1 MILKYITR
9 NIITIFDIKVH
20 TMQDSFIQESDKSIS
35 YFSNFLTHLRFMKRL
50 FSDISNIYTT
60 STEKKELKDF
70 YTLNDISSLIT
81 ICHLDLVTNSKNL
94 YLAKSDWEKIFF
106 IKNIFL
112 VIYETINS
120 YHKHGKFLTEK
131 SSTHKL
137 TSDDFL
143 TVSSTLKDFKKKYKY
158 DTHIN
163 RIRNKISGHINDN
176 FEEYYDEIINFD
188 GEETALMVLDFI
200 IIIGSIQKLLTRL
213 IHDIKL
219 DKSKID
225 NETLNKMQ
233 EMLDK
238 L

>member
-1 MILKYITR
+1 
-9 NIITIFDIKVH
+9 
-20 TMQDSFIQESDKSIS
+20 MQDSFIQESDESIN
-35 YFSNFLTHLRFMKRL
+35 YFSNFLTHLRFMKKL
-50 FSDISNIYTT
+50 YCDISDIYITT
-60 STEKKELKDF
+60 EEKKELNDF

-120 YHKHGKFLTEK
+120 YHKHGKFLNGK
-131 SSTHKL
+131 SLINSL
-137 TSDDFL
+137 TSNEFL
-143 TVSSTLKDFKKKYKY
+143 KITSVLKDFKRKYKY

-176 FEEYYDEIINFD
+176 FEEYYDEIINFN
-188 GEETALMVLDFI
+188 GEETALMVIDFI
-200 IIIGSIQKLLTRL
+200 MIISSIQKLLTEL
-213 IHDIKL
+213 IKTIEL
-219 DKSKID
+219 DNSKID
-225 NETLNKMQ
+225 RGTLNKMQ
-233 EMLDK
+233 EILSK

>member
-1 MILKYITR
+1 
-9 NIITIFDIKVH
+9 
-20 TMQDSFIQESDKSIS
+20 MQDSFIQESDKSIS

-50 FSDISNIYTT
+50 FSDISSIYITN
-60 STEKKELKDF
+60 TEKKELDDF

-131 SSTHKL
+131 SSANSL
-137 TSDDFL
+137 TSNEFL
-143 TVSSTLKDFKKKYKY
+143 EVSLALKDFKKKYKY

-176 FEEYYDEIINFD
+176 FEEYYDEIMNFN
-188 GEETALMVLDFI
+188 GEETALMVLDFVTI
-200 IIIGSIQKLLTRL
+200 ISSIQKLLSEL
-213 IHDIKL
+213 MHAIKL

-225 NETLNKMQ
+225 VKTLYKMQ
-233 EMLDK
+233 EILDK